1 MGFTRVVIL
10 LFTTSVLAKIYEYLN
25 GSSPQPEMSHDTITP
40 NPWIV
45 CLTTHYV
52 EFGLA
57 AFALLVLTLV
67 LVAIVVYLG
76 SKCCCS
82 KTSTPSPSRQVDTD
96 HVRLTLMNASEACDK
111 FLTGD
116 GKVDEAKIQQVKK
129 WLNASIDYLTKTKVE

>member
-1 MGFTRVVIL
+1 MGLIRISL
-10 LFTTSVLAKIYEYLN
+10 LLVTTVSIAKLF
-25 GSSPQPEMSHDTITP
+25 SSSYWNPPQPEMSHDTITP

-129 WLNASIDYLTKTKVE
+129 WLNASIDYLTKAKVE